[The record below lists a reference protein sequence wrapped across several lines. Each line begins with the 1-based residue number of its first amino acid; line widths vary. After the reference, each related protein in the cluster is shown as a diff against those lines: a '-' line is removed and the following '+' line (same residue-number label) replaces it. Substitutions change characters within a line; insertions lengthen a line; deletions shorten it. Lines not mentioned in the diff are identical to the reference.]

1 MLAELW
7 PDPDPFSRGEGDIYR
22 WIISASNLGCD
33 HPGSFSS
40 RLHGLA
46 SLVTPTLSSSSVQAW
61 ACMETTWKLLYG
73 MASMC
78 PFLSRA
84 LKFTI
89 HREIQGGTNWQIS
102 TGLWFA
108 PGGVSIVWFSL
119 SPDPQ
124 IQLFLVFLGFLQWD
138 LSPESM
144 LFPLA
149 GVQLPGDRD
158 GFGLLGCCRCFG

>member
-22 WIISASNLGCD
+22 WISASNLGCD

-102 TGLWFA
+102 TGLWFT

-149 GVQLPGDRD
+149 GVQLPGYRD